1 MTRKMISRDVNTE
14 IDMQSLIYNNMKKR
28 IRNISFLLVL
38 LFLAAMNLNAQV
50 PLKLSAK
57 SNMVVTGTSTLHDWE
72 SEVTNWQLSG
82 TGKKENGKLSSI
94 ESLTITIPVKSI
106 KSGKGIM
113 DDKTYDALKSK
124 QHPNI
129 KFELVSAVLSGGKI
143 KGQGKLLIAGKS
155 TLIPVNASYSYNGNS
170 ELTVKGVH
178 KIDMTL
184 FGIDPPTAL
193 MGSVTTG
200 KDVTIPYEIII
211 NY

>member
-1 MTRKMISRDVNTE
+1 MKRRIS
-14 IDMQSLIYNNMKKR
+14 
-28 IRNISFLLVL
+28 NISFLFVL
-38 LFLAAMNLNAQV
+38 LLLGATTLSAQV

-57 SNMVVTGTSTLHDWE
+57 SSMVVTGTSTLHDWE
-72 SEVTNWQLSG
+72 SEITNIQLTG
-82 TGKKENGKLSSI
+82 KGKKENGKLSVI
-94 ESLTITIPVKSI
+94 ESLTLTIPVKAI

-129 KFELVSAVLSGGKI
+129 KFELVSAELSEGRI
-143 KGQGKLLIAGKS
+143 KAEGKLQIAGKS
-155 TLIPVNASYSYNGNS
+155 VLVPVNASYSYNGNS

-178 KIDMTL
+178 KIDMTR

>member
-1 MTRKMISRDVNTE
+1 MS
-14 IDMQSLIYNNMKKR
+14 KR
-28 IRNISFLLVL
+28 VRNISLFFVL
-38 LFLAAMNLNAQV
+38 LFMGTWNLNAQV

-72 SEVTNWQLSG
+72 SKVTNLQFSG

-124 QHPNI
+124 QYPNI
-129 KFELVSAVLSGGKI
+129 KFELVSAELSEGRI
-143 KGQGKLLIAGKS
+143 KAEGKLQIAGKS
-155 TLIPVNASYSYNGNS
+155 LLVPINASYSFNGNS
-170 ELTVKGVH
+170 ELLVKGVH
-178 KIDMTL
+178 KIDMTR
-184 FGIDPPTAL
+184 FDINPPTAL

>member
-1 MTRKMISRDVNTE
+1 
-14 IDMQSLIYNNMKKR
+14 MKKR
-28 IRNISFLLVL
+28 IINISLLWVL
-38 LFLAAMNLNAQV
+38 LFMGILNLNAQV
-50 PLKLSAK
+50 PLKLNAK
-57 SNMVVTGTSTLHDWE
+57 STMVVTGTSTLHDWE

-82 TGKKENGKLSSI
+82 RGKKENGKLSAI
-94 ESLTITIPVKSI
+94 ESLTLTIPVKAI

-124 QHPNI
+124 QYPNI
-129 KFELVSAVLSGGKI
+129 KFELVAAELVNGKI
-143 KGQGKLLIAGKS
+143 KGEGKLQIAGKS
-155 TLIPVNASYSYNGNS
+155 LLIPVNASYSFNGNS
-170 ELTVKGVH
+170 ELLVKGVH
-178 KIDMTL
+178 KIDMTH